1 MSIFEKLNLNI
12 LDKSDTLTNWNSR
25 KYCKL
30 KLLNTEL
37 VEKVQHFIE
46 TYDSYKIYNKC
57 FLNNVFITEIANC
70 FDKSKEFINCEFEIT
85 QLFQCASFIKD
96 FNFKNCTFYI
106 TDYDDE
112 CVTFTLYTN
121 IKEKLF
127 SQGNKVIKSSYIE
140 YLSKKFSNDLRKAPS
155 RLLDGIS
162 INYSDLSET
171 ILPDNVNFFDELSD
185 TEIHH
190 IKFNV
195 INFNMYSTRYQRFS
209 NIIFKPNTVL
219 SEEMISNG
227 LFNCTLPV
235 IDFRNFNKSK
245 FGSFKFYECKFK
257 EGTIFPSYENFFLE
271 CTIRN
276 SFLPTFDYSNYNVS
290 DKTFFK
296 CSFTNE
302 SKIPNKIFTTKNI
315 KALDNVLNIPPSYLN
330 SYILFGKIDQPIL
343 FLNKYFK
350 FLSKESLF
358 VLSKKYCLV
367 LKNTSNIS

>member
-1 MSIFEKLNLNI
+1 MSIFEKLNLKI
-12 LDKSDTLTNWNSR
+12 LDKADTLTNWDSR
-25 KYCKL
+25 KSCKL

-37 VEKVQHFIE
+37 TENVQHFID
-46 TYDSYKIYNKC
+46 THDNYKIYNKC

-85 QLFQCASFIKD
+85 QLFQCASFIRD

-106 TDYDDE
+106 ADYNDD
-112 CVTFTLYTN
+112 CVTYTLFPSV
-121 IKEKLF
+121 KEKLF
-127 SQGNKVIKSSYIE
+127 SQGLLSYGNTVIKSSYIE
-140 YLSKKFSNDLRKAPS
+140 YLSKKFSNDLRRAPS
-155 RLLDGIS
+155 KLLEGIS
-162 INYSDLSET
+162 INYSDLSEI
-171 ILPDNVNFFDELSD
+171 ILPNDVNFFDELSD

-190 IKFNV
+190 VKFNV
-195 INFNMYSTRYQRFS
+195 TDFNMYSIKHQRFS

-219 SEEMISNG
+219 SEEIISNG

-235 IDFRNFNKSK
+235 IDFRTFNTSK

-257 EGTIFPSYENFFLE
+257 EGTKFPNYENFFLE
-271 CTIRN
+271 CIIRN
-276 SFLPTFDYSNYNVS
+276 SSLPTFDYSNYNVS

-302 SKIPNKIFTTKNI
+302 SKIPSKIFTTKNI

-330 SYILFGKIDQPIL
+330 TYILFGKIEEPLL

-358 VLSKKYCLV
+358 VLSKKYRLV
-367 LKNTSNIS
+367 